1 MTHRISRTAL
11 EAMLLASVLAYGGCG
26 NVTAGGVGEADVY
39 MTGDSG
45 EPPASA
51 PEPSRAVGPAEGAT
65 PPSPAVVILAGL
77 EGDLD
82 VTAAL
87 FLRSDG
93 GELVP
98 LTAAGPV
105 SSTLDLAGSLEPR
118 VALAS
123 VPAGTYDALTVR
135 FTDVTAD
142 VTGGL
147 EINGL
152 PIMGLVEVDIGGASL
167 DVTKPLALVIDD
179 GESVQLLV
187 DLNADLWVPLL
198 DLVTHLVAAGDFAAA
213 VTVGLR

>member
-1 MTHRISRTAL
+1 MTHRISQAAF

-26 NVTAGGVGEADVY
+26 NVTAGGVGEAEVY
-39 MTGDSG
+39 MTGDSDA
-45 EPPASA
+45 PPATA
-51 PEPSRAVGPAEGAT
+51 PEPSRVVGPADVAT
-65 PPSPAVVILAGL
+65 APSPAVVILAGL

-93 GELVP
+93 GDLVP

-118 VALAS
+118 VAVAS
-123 VPAGTYDALTVR
+123 VPAGTYEALEVR

-147 EINGL
+147 EVDGL
-152 PIMGLVEVDIGGASL
+152 PFVGPVEVDIGGTSL
-167 DVTKPLALVIDD
+167 EVTKPIALVIDD
-179 GESVQLLV
+179 GESVEILV

-198 DLVTHLVAAGDFAAA
+198 DIVTRLVAAGDFAAA
-213 VTVGLR
+213 VTVGVR